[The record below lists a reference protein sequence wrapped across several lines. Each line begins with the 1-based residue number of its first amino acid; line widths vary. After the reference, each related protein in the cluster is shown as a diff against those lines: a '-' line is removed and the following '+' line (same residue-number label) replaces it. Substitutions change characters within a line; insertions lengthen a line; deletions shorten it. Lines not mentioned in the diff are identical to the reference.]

1 MGGQK
6 GKAPPVAKSGGSIAK
21 KKPEAK
27 GGVDAAAKPR
37 KAKAPKGGSGGN
49 TDADDAA
56 LIAALIGCA
65 GSGGKEALRQLP
77 QADVAARCSPA
88 GLQGA
93 ATCADS
99 SPGSHRQ
106 KRCASPLLSDQA
118 AKSLKTDAWA
128 YRCGPG
134 AAGAPTSEHRPVA
147 FIPVSSEAVT
157 PAKFQL
163 LKQLLREGDITQSEY
178 EDKRKELLARI

>member
-77 QADVAARCSPA
+77 QADVDMELVAALAAEACPTNEGDTRYVACQSCRGQAP
-88 GLQGA
+88 GA
-93 ATCADS
+93 DLTLRGTMC
-99 SPGSHRQ
+99 SHR
-106 KRCASPLLSDQA
+106 
-118 AKSLKTDAWA
+118 
-128 YRCGPG
+128 
-134 AAGAPTSEHRPVA
+134 H
-147 FIPVSSEAVT
+147 
-157 PAKFQL
+157 
-163 LKQLLREGDITQSEY
+163 
-178 EDKRKELLARI
+178 

>member
-1 MGGQK
+1 MQRTARAEPSVRCLMGGQK

-56 LIAALIGCA
+56 LMTALIGCA

-77 QADVAARCSPA
+77 QADVDMELVAALAAEACPTNEGDTRYVACPSCRGQAP
-88 GLQGA
+88 GA
-93 ATCADS
+93 DLALRGTMC
-99 SPGSHRQ
+99 SHR
-106 KRCASPLLSDQA
+106 
-118 AKSLKTDAWA
+118 
-128 YRCGPG
+128 
-134 AAGAPTSEHRPVA
+134 H
-147 FIPVSSEAVT
+147 
-157 PAKFQL
+157 
-163 LKQLLREGDITQSEY
+163 
-178 EDKRKELLARI
+178 